1 MKSIFLLPIFLLCFT
16 KSDNNLK
23 CIDFKTGKFELVNS
37 KNNRKFIIER
47 YTEFQTEITYNLESG
62 EKISGPRFFK
72 IKWTSDC
79 EYNLLVDTIKSKYD
93 STDVYINSKGGL
105 NSKIL
110 KIENE
115 CATVNT
121 IFEDMNVESKICK
134 IK

>member
-1 MKSIFLLPIFLLCFT
+1 MKSILLLPIFLFL
-16 KSDNNLK
+16 SLNNGNLT
-23 CIDFKTGKFELVNS
+23 CSDFKTGKFELVNS
-37 KNNRKFIIER
+37 ETNRKYIIQR
-47 YTEFQTEITYNLESG
+47 NSEFQTEDTYDLKSG
-62 EKISGPRFFK
+62 KKISGPKFYK
-72 IKWTSDC
+72 IKWIKDC

-121 IFEDMNVESKICK
+121 IFEEMNVESKICK